1 VTAPQRGDVKFLKR
15 SYRYDGR
22 AERESP
28 PILDCQSGR
37 NHSGDRGL
45 VIHRLSNATAATAA
59 VAGGGESVARLVK
72 SGTARQKRRCN
83 DST

>member
-1 VTAPQRGDVKFLKR
+1 MIAPQRGEVKR

-22 AERESP
+22 AERKFS

-45 VIHRLSNATAATAA
+45 VIHRLSNATAAAA
-59 VAGGGESVARLVK
+59 AIAGGGEPLARLVRSEK
-72 SGTARQKRRCN
+72 
-83 DST
+83 